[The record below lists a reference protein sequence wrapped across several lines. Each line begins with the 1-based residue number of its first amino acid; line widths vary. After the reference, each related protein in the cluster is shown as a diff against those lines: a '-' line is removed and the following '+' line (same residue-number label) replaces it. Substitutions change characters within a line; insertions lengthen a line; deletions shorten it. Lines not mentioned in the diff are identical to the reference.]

1 MTRHIRLLVTLVIG
15 ALMAGAAPTAQAS
28 DLWPGDFKDYEQI
41 ESEIL
46 AVELAHS
53 DIVDVFSIGQ
63 SYEGR
68 ELYAAKISDNVA
80 LEEGEPEV
88 LIDALHHSNE
98 HVTVAQALD
107 LLHTLVDGYGV
118 DTAITTLVDERVV
131 WIVFAVN
138 PDGLEYEF
146 TENGPWNWRKNRQ
159 PTPGSS
165 SIGTDLNR
173 NYSAYWRCCSV
184 SVRNPASR
192 VYAGSAKFS
201 APETAAM
208 RDFVASRVI
217 DGVQRI
223 TIYLSLHAAG
233 RYVAWPRF
241 PPSAGVRAT
250 TLDDRMTMNALVI
263 GISQINGYGYF
274 QYAPTGGSSTDW
286 MYHTYKIPS
295 LLMEI
300 GEYTG
305 EISRFYPTA
314 AAMASE
320 VAGNR
325 PAILWLIQQAQCP
338 SDPAGLGVRRCGP
351 RFDDFERAAGWVVN
365 PDGTDTATSGRFERG
380 NPARVRIGTRSM
392 QLDDAVSGFRAMVTG
407 ALAGRYAN
415 SYDLDGI
422 TTARS
427 PQITLGA
434 DPGDLVFN
442 ASFSYGAT
450 ATSADWFRVWVEAE
464 DGTRT
469 LVHQRLAASRYR
481 YAAYTQVRVSL
492 TAWAN
497 QVVRVVIGAGDVGR
511 ASLVEVAVDDVRI
524 ERR

>member
-1 MTRHIRLLVTLVIG
+1 MTRHIRLLVALLIG
-15 ALMAGAAPTAQAS
+15 AVLCSGAPTARAS
-28 DLWPGDFKDYEQI
+28 DVWPGAFKTYEQI
-41 ESEIL
+41 GSEIL
-46 AVELAHS
+46 AVETAHP

-88 LIDALHHSNE
+88 LIDALHHANE
-98 HVTVAQALD
+98 HATVAQALD
-107 LLHTLVDGYGV
+107 LLHTLADGYGV
-118 DTAITTLVDERVV
+118 DGAITSLVDEHVV

-138 PDGLEYEF
+138 PDGLAYEF

-159 PTPGSS
+159 PTPGSTS
-165 SIGTDLNR
+165 VGTDLNR
-173 NYSAYWRCCSV
+173 NYGAYWRCCRTGVLDPS
-184 SVRNPASR
+184 SR
-192 VYAGSAKFS
+192 VYAGPAKFS

-233 RYVAWPRF
+233 RYISWPRF
-241 PPSAGVRAT
+241 NPGVGVRAI
-250 TLDDRMTMNALVI
+250 TLDDRLTMNALVI
-263 GISQINGYGYF
+263 GISQINGYEHF
-274 QYAPTGGSSTDW
+274 QYDPTGGTSTDW
-286 MYHTYKIPS
+286 MYVTYKIPS

-305 EISRFYPTA
+305 EVSRFYPTPE
-314 AAMASE
+314 AMASE
-320 VAGNR
+320 VALNR
-325 PAILWLIQQAQCP
+325 PALLWLIGQAQCP
-338 SDPAGLGVRRCGP
+338 SDAAGLGVRRCGP
-351 RFDDFERAAGWVVN
+351 RFDDFEREAGWVVN

-380 NPARVRIGTRSM
+380 NPARVRVGTRTM

-407 ALAGRYAN
+407 AAAGRTAN
-415 SYDLDGI
+415 SNDLDGV

-442 ASFSYGAT
+442 VSFSYGAT

-481 YAAYTQVRVSL
+481 YAAYTEVRVSL
-492 TAWAN
+492 ARWAS
-497 QVVRVVIGAGDVGR
+497 QVVRVVIGAGDAGR
-511 ASLVEVAVDDVRI
+511 DSLVEVAVDDVRV

>member
-1 MTRHIRLLVTLVIG
+1 MTRHVRLVVVLVIS
-15 ALMAGAAPTAQAS
+15 ALMASAAPTAQAT
-28 DLWPGDFKDYEQI
+28 DLWPGSFKDYEQI

-46 AVELAHS
+46 AVELAHPE
-53 DIVDVFSIGQ
+53 IVDVFSIGQ

-68 ELYAAKISDNVA
+68 QLYAAKVSDNVA

-118 DTAITTLVDERVV
+118 DTAITTLVDERVI

-138 PDGLEYEF
+138 PDGLAFEF
-146 TENGPWNWRKNRQ
+146 TANGPWNWRKNRQ
-159 PTPGSS
+159 PTPGST

-173 NYSAYWRCCSV
+173 NYSAYWHCCSA
-184 SVRNPASR
+184 SVRIPASR
-192 VYAGSAKFS
+192 VYAGPAKFS

-208 RDFVASRVI
+208 RDFVASRAI
-217 DGVQRI
+217 NGVQRI

-233 RYVAWPRF
+233 RYIAWPRF

-263 GISQINGYGYF
+263 GISQINGYEYF
-274 QYAPTGGSSTDW
+274 QYDPTGGSSTDW
-286 MYHTYKIPS
+286 MYVTYKIPS

-305 EISRFYPTA
+305 EVSRFYPTA

-325 PAILWLIQQAQCP
+325 PAILWLISQAQCP
-338 SDPAGLGVRRCGP
+338 AESAGLGVRKCGP
-351 RFDDFERAAGWVVN
+351 RFDDFEREAGWAVN

-380 NPARVRIGTRSM
+380 NPALVRLGTRAM
-392 QLDDAVSGFRAMVTG
+392 QLDDAVSGLRAMVTG
-407 ALAGRYAN
+407 ALAGRTAN

-434 DPGDLVFN
+434 DPGDLVFS
-442 ASFSYGAT
+442 ASFSYGST

-481 YAAYTQVRVSL
+481 YAAYTEVRVSL
-492 TAWAN
+492 TRWAN
-497 QVVRVVIGAGDVGR
+497 QIVRVVIGAGDVG
-511 ASLVEVAVDDVRI
+511 ADSLLEVAVDDVRV

>member
-1 MTRHIRLLVTLVIG
+1 MTRHVRILVAFVIG
-15 ALMAGAAPTAQAS
+15 AVLAGTAPTAQAS
-28 DLWPGDFKDYEQI
+28 DLWPGAFKTYEQI
-41 ESEIL
+41 GSEIL
-46 AVELAHS
+46 AVETAHPE
-53 DIVDVFSIGQ
+53 IVDVFSIGQ

-118 DTAITTLVDERVV
+118 DTAITTVVDERVV
-131 WIVFAVN
+131 WIVFAMN
-138 PDGLEYEF
+138 PDGLAFEF

-159 PTPGSS
+159 PTPGSR

-192 VYAGSAKFS
+192 VYAGPARFS

-223 TIYLSLHAAG
+223 TIYLSMHAAG
-233 RYVAWPRF
+233 RFVAWPIF
-241 PPSAGVRAT
+241 PRSAGIPSMT
-250 TLDDRMTMNALVI
+250 IDDRMTMNELVA
-263 GISQINGYGYF
+263 GMAARNGYEAIRYL
-274 QYAPTGGSSTDW
+274 PTGGSSTDW
-286 MYHTYKIPS
+286 MYATYKVPS
-295 LLMEI
+295 ILIEI

-305 EISRFYPTA
+305 EVSRFYPTA
-314 AAMASE
+314 SVMESE

-338 SDPAGLGVRRCGP
+338 SDPAGLGVRKCGP

-380 NPARVRIGTRSM
+380 NPARVRIGTRNM
-392 QLDDAVSGFRAMVTG
+392 QLDEAVSGYRAMVTG

-422 TTARS
+422 TTVRS

-442 ASFSYGAT
+442 ASFSYGST

-469 LVHQRLAASRYR
+469 LVHQRLGASRYR

-492 TAWAN
+492 TAWAS
-497 QVVRVVIGAGDVGR
+497 QTVRVVIGAGDVGQ

>member
-1 MTRHIRLLVTLVIG
+1 MTRYVRTLVAFVIG
-15 ALMAGAAPTAQAS
+15 AVLAGTAPTAQAS
-28 DLWPGDFKDYEQI
+28 DLWPGAFKTYEQI
-41 ESEIL
+41 GSEIL
-46 AVELAHS
+46 AVETAHPE
-53 DIVDVFSIGQ
+53 IVDVFSIGQ

-118 DTAITTLVDERVV
+118 DTAITTVVDERVV

-138 PDGLEYEF
+138 PDGLAYEF

-165 SIGTDLNR
+165 SIGTDPNR

-192 VYAGSAKFS
+192 VYAGPARFS

-233 RYVAWPRF
+233 RFVAWPIF
-241 PPSAGVRAT
+241 PRSAGIPSMT
-250 TLDDRMTMNALVI
+250 IDDRMTMNELVA
-263 GISQINGYGYF
+263 GMAVRNGYEAIRYL
-274 QYAPTGGSSTDW
+274 PTGGSSTDW
-286 MYHTYKIPS
+286 MYATYKVPS
-295 LLMEI
+295 ILMEI

-305 EISRFYPTA
+305 EVSRFYPTA
-314 AAMASE
+314 TAMASE

-338 SDPAGLGVRRCGP
+338 ADPAGLGVRKCGP
-351 RFDDFERAAGWVVN
+351 RFDDFERSAGWVVN
-365 PDGTDTATSGRFERG
+365 PDGTDTATSGAFERG

-392 QLDDAVSGFRAMVTG
+392 QLDDAVSGYRTMVTG
-407 ALAGRYAN
+407 AAAGRYAN

-434 DPGDLVFN
+434 DPGDLVFS

-450 ATSADWFRVWVEAE
+450 ATSADWFRVWVETE

-511 ASLVEVAVDDVRI
+511 DSLVEVAVDDVRI

>member
-1 MTRHIRLLVTLVIG
+1 MTRHVRILVALVIG
-15 ALMAGAAPTAQAS
+15 AVLAGTAPTAQAT
-28 DLWPGDFKDYEQI
+28 DLWPGAFITYEQI
-41 ESEIL
+41 GSEIL
-46 AVELAHS
+46 AVETAHP

-68 ELYAAKISDNVA
+68 ELYAAKISDNVL

-98 HVTVAQALD
+98 HVTVAQALG
-107 LLHTLVDGYGV
+107 LLHMLVDGYGV
-118 DTAITTLVDERVV
+118 DTAITTVVDERVV

-146 TENGPWNWRKNRQ
+146 TSNGPWNWRKNRQ
-159 PTPGSS
+159 PTPGTT

-173 NYSAYWRCCSV
+173 NYGAYWRCCRTSV
-184 SVRNPASR
+184 LDPSSR
-192 VYAGSAKFS
+192 MYAGPAKFS

-233 RYVAWPRF
+233 RYISWPRF
-241 PPSAGVRAT
+241 NPGVGVRAI
-250 TLDDRMTMNALVI
+250 TLDDRLTMNALVI
-263 GISQINGYGYF
+263 GISQINGYEYF
-274 QYAPTGGSSTDW
+274 QYDPTGGTSTDW
-286 MYHTYKIPS
+286 MYVTYKIPS

-305 EISRFYPTA
+305 EVSRFYPTA
-314 AAMASE
+314 EAMASE
-320 VAGNR
+320 VALNR
-325 PAILWLIQQAQCP
+325 PALLWLIGQAQCP
-338 SDPAGLGVRRCGP
+338 SDAAGLGVRRCGP
-351 RFDDFERAAGWVVN
+351 RFDDFEREAGWVVN

-407 ALAGRYAN
+407 ALAGRTAN

-434 DPGDLVFN
+434 NPGDLVFN

-481 YAAYTQVRVSL
+481 YAAYTEVRVSL
-492 TAWAN
+492 ARWAS
-497 QVVRVVIGAGDVGR
+497 QTVRVVIGAGDVGR
-511 ASLVEVAVDDVRI
+511 ASLVEVAVDDVRV

>member
-1 MTRHIRLLVTLVIG
+1 MTRQARLSITIALATILV
-15 ALMAGAAPTAQAS
+15 AGAPAARAS
-28 DLWPGDFKDYEQI
+28 DLWPGAFKSYEQI

-46 AVELAHS
+46 AVEAAHPE
-53 DIVDVFSIGQ
+53 IVDVFSIGQ

-98 HVTVAQALD
+98 HVTLAQTLD
-107 LLHTLVDGYGV
+107 LLHTLVDGYGADV
-118 DTAITTLVDERVV
+118 AITALVDERVT

-138 PDGLEYEF
+138 PDGLAFEF

-173 NYSAYWRCCSV
+173 NYGAYWRCCNTSTK
-184 SVRNPASR
+184 NPASR
-192 VYAGSAKFS
+192 IYAGPARFS

-217 DGVQRI
+217 NGVQRI
-223 TIYLSLHAAG
+223 SIYLSLHAAG
-233 RYVAWPRF
+233 RYVAWPIF
-241 PPSAGVRAT
+241 PRSAGIPSMT
-250 TLDDRMTMNALVI
+250 IDDRLTMYALVA
-263 GISQINGYGYF
+263 GVAARNGYQAIRYV
-274 QYAPTGGSSTDW
+274 PTGGTSTDW
-286 MYHTYKIPS
+286 MYSTYKVPS
-295 LLMEI
+295 ILMEI

-305 EISRFYPTA
+305 EVTRFYPTA
-314 AAMASE
+314 SAMASE

-325 PAILWLIQQAQCP
+325 DAILWLIGEASCP
-338 SDPAGLGVRRCGP
+338 SEAAGLGSRRCGP
-351 RFDDFERAAGWVVN
+351 RFDDFEREAGWVVN

-380 NPARVRIGTRSM
+380 RPALVRIGASIM
-392 QLDDAVSGFRAMVTG
+392 QRENGASGYRALVTG
-407 ALAGRYAN
+407 AAAGRTAN
-415 SYDLDGI
+415 SNDLDGI

-427 PQITLGA
+427 PEITLGA
-434 DPGDLVFN
+434 DPGELAFGL
-442 ASFSYGAT
+442 AFSYGSSAT
-450 ATSADWFRVWVEAE
+450 TADWFRVWVEAA

-469 LVHQRLAASRYR
+469 LLYQKLAASRTR
-481 YAAYTQVRVSL
+481 WATYATVRRSL
-492 TAWAN
+492 AAWAN
-497 QVVRVVIGAGDVGR
+497 QTVRIVIGAGDVGR
-511 ASLVEVAVDDVRI
+511 DSLLEVAVDDVRV